1 MLFSARKKITEFT
14 RLTYALKDRSIKN
27 KMKLPYENFQEGR
40 QIRLIYHFDQI
51 QIIQKVAKEI
61 KNLIIFEEIT
71 KTLRLQ
77 KDMSHETLKKFKKQ
91 YL

>member
-51 QIIQKVAKEI
+51 
-61 KNLIIFEEIT
+61 
-71 KTLRLQ
+71 
-77 KDMSHETLKKFKKQ
+77 
-91 YL
+91 